1 MYAVHHWLS
10 YTANISRCDL
20 LAESS
25 LRFPIC
31 EYLERHSKEDD
42 KCDIE
47 VPFSVLSDKR
57 RKIDVVWNEGD
68 VLNCLELKFVSE
80 NTSERSEKQRIFNDL
95 CRLYIALQT
104 QTTAKL
110 NSPERRHCYF
120 AICGDSNLFI
130 SKFQQC
136 KEDPPIFGVDL
147 LRQTNDKTKA
157 TGDVD
162 NWFSFKEGDLKEVAN
177 VSYMIKHQKKN
188 GGGETQTS
196 YYEEFKN
203 RYNDIID
210 NDELKKTIEQ
220 GMPHFYTKLIGYINT
235 FSDNT
240 QTSQSIAIWEVLTE
254 KSNTANESIMDKNVI
269 INHLQKMNSELEVI
283 KERNNDVM
291 QKIKDSEDAEEN
303 DDNQES
309 KKCSTNGISEL
320 YRQ

>member
-1 MYAVHHWLS
+1 MTTTNDTYIKRLMYAVHHWLS
-10 YTANISRCDL
+10 YTATVSRCDL

-31 EYLERHSKEDD
+31 EYIERHAKEHD

-47 VPFSVLSDKR
+47 VPLSILSDKR
-57 RKIDVVWNEGD
+57 RKIDIVWNDGS

-130 SKFQQC
+130 TKFQQC
-136 KEDPPIFGVDL
+136 EETQPIFGANL
-147 LRQTNDKTKA
+147 LKQTNDKTKA
-157 TGDVD
+157 TGDVN
-162 NWFSFKEGDLKEVAN
+162 NWFSFKEGSIKEVAD
-177 VSYMIKHQKKN
+177 VSYTIKHPKKK
-188 GGGETQTS
+188 GGKETHTS
-196 YYEEFKN
+196 YYNEFKN
-203 RYNDIID
+203 DYIKIVDSEDFVEKIEHDI
-210 NDELKKTIEQ
+210 
-220 GMPHFYTKLIGYINT
+220 PHFYTKLIGYIDT
-235 FSDNT
+235 SSDNT

-254 KSNTANESIMDKNVI
+254 KSNTDNESAMDKNAI
-269 INHLQKMNSELEVI
+269 INHLQKMNIELEAI

-291 QKIKDSEDAEEN
+291 RNIKDSEDAEGN

-309 KKCSTNGISEL
+309 
-320 YRQ
+320 